1 MQDEYMF
8 EIRCTCSAQASA
20 HRKEQHKE
28 YERLEREGKDN
39 ETI

>member
-8 EIRCTCSAQASA
+8 EIRCACSAQASA

-28 YERLEREGKDN
+28 YEILEREGKDN
-39 ETI
+39 ETV